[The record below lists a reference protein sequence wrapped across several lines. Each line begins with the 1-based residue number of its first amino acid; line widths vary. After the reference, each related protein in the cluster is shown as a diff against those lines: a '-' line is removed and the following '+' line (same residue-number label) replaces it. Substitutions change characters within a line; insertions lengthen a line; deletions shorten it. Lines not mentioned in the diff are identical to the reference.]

1 MTTTFWDCISSVI
14 TLTLLLVVLLAELTP
29 LLLLPLCIGYL
40 CYAIPAWPLRGGSP
54 LPKPLRREL
63 LKFTAWGS
71 VNILTAAGLLQLS
84 LIIGGNYDSQEA
96 IGHYA
101 AALTIATP
109 ASMLSSAMLVA
120 LSPSVARMF
129 SAGDMTGMRTQLD
142 AIMRTMVLV
151 FLPVFG
157 VGILWA
163 EPLVMVLY
171 GARYEEFV
179 GAVPLL
185 IVLFFAVSTT
195 SFNAANS
202 RLNGGETWGVRALA
216 TCNATGMVLG
226 ITAMVWWGP
235 ELGMMA
241 AAIGYLIGCVI
252 SSTVPLII
260 VWVHDRMHWAGVMAR
275 IIGGYV
281 LTFAGLRVTQHYD
294 SLWVTAAVT
303 LGFILIWCLISWRD
317 LIPRLR
323 MVTRRF
329 TSS

>member
-1 MTTTFWDCISSVI
+1 M
-14 TLTLLLVVLLAELTP
+14 
-29 LLLLPLCIGYL
+29 GYL
-40 CYAIPAWPLRGGSP
+40 IYAIPAWPRRGGSK
-54 LPKPLRREL
+54 LSKPLKREL

-71 VNILTAAGLLQLS
+71 INILTAAGLLQLS

-109 ASMLSSAMLVA
+109 ASMLSSAMIVA

-129 SAGDMTGMRTQLD
+129 SAGDMAGMKTQLD

-151 FLPVFG
+151 FLPIFG

-171 GARYEEFV
+171 GARYEEFE
-179 GAVPLL
+179 GAIPLL

-202 RLNGGETWGVRALA
+202 RLNGGEHWGVRTLAL
-216 TCNATGMVLG
+216 CNATGMALG
-226 ITAMVWWGP
+226 IITMVWWGP

-241 AAIGYLIGCVI
+241 AAIGYLIGCII
-252 SSTVPLII
+252 SSMVPLII
-260 VWVHDRMHWAGVMAR
+260 VWVHDRMPWAGVMLR
-275 IIGGYV
+275 ILTGYALALLCLW
-281 LTFAGLRVTQHYD
+281 LTYRYD
-294 SLWVTAAVT
+294 SLLVTIGASVAFLLV
-303 LGFILIWCLISWRD
+303 WCAMSWRD
-317 LIPRLR
+317 LAPRLR
-323 MVTRRF
+323 MVTGRF
-329 TSS
+329 SKK